1 MANTNRSRINR
12 RNVAPTL
19 TPLESLRV
27 VKPIPSKGVD
37 LSTKERAFLNDP
49 DWITEDEADA
59 IMSERIFRAEGG
71 RGKPLRQY
79 LKERGIKVEG

>member
-1 MANTNRSRINR
+1 MANRTKVSR
-12 RNVAPTL
+12 RNVAPFL
-19 TPLESLRV
+19 TPLENLKV
-27 VKPIPSKGVD
+27 IKPVPSKGVD
-37 LSTKERAFLNDP
+37 LSREERAFLNDP

-79 LKERGIKVEG
+79 LKERGIEVEG

>member
-19 TPLESLRV
+19 TPLENLKV
-27 VKPIPSKGVD
+27 VKPIPSKGID
-37 LSTKERAFLNDP
+37 LSRKERAILNDP
-49 DWITEDEADA
+49 NWITEDEADA
-59 IMSERIFRAEGG
+59 IISERIFRAEGG

-79 LKERGIKVEG
+79 LKERGIEVDG